1 MIIFD
6 VNVFVTA
13 MDLDAASYSVAN
25 QALVRALTGSEPVGV
40 IDDTLTATMRIC
52 TNRRIKTQ
60 PASTEKALAFCE
72 RIRTAPMAERVESGA
87 AAWQRFVGLVTALEL
102 RGNDVP
108 DAWLAAQAIELGA
121 HFVTFDKGFERFPGL
136 HVTILGKPSQG

>member
-13 MDLDAASYSVAN
+13 MDLDAASYPVAN
-25 QALVRALTGSEPVGV
+25 QALVRALTGTEPVGV
-40 IDDTLTATMRIC
+40 IDDTLTATVRIC

-60 PASTEKALAFCE
+60 TASTEQALAFCE
-72 RIRTAPMAERVESGA
+72 RIRAAPMAERVESGA

-102 RGNDVP
+102 SGNDVP
-108 DAWLAAQAIELGA
+108 DAWLAAQAIELDA
-121 HFVTFDKGFERFPGL
+121 HFVTFDQGFERFPGL
-136 HVTILGKPSQG
+136 HLTVLGERLPR